1 MIKKPK
7 PCFLMHIWD
16 YLIKGQEE
24 KGTTEDKMVD
34 GITDAM
40 DMSLSTLQE
49 RVKDRAAW
57 RAAAH
62 GVAKSRTRLG
72 NWTTTKGGERTKPAR
87 RPLYN
92 HTPQGAG
99 PRFQACCAAGADW
112 RRERRAAPALGQLPR
127 DASPTFS
134 IPRKKKKK
142 KASVCKHFSL
152 LDISQC
158 IHSVDVLVP
167 SMC

>member
-24 KGTTEDKMVD
+24 KGTTEDEMVD

-40 DMSLSTLQE
+40 DMSLSSLQE
-49 RVKDRAAW
+49 TVKDSEAW

-62 GVAKSRTRLG
+62 GVANSRTRLG
-72 NWTTTKGGERTKPAR
+72 NWTTTKGGERTKPSR
-87 RPLYN
+87 RHLYN

-99 PRFQACCAAGADW
+99 PRFRC
-112 RRERRAAPALGQLPR
+112 LPR
-127 DASPTFS
+127 RWSGLEMREGCARTWAASARCLANLS

-142 KASVCKHFSL
+142 RL
-152 LDISQC
+152 LFVSTF
-158 IHSVDVLVP
+158 HY
-167 SMC
+167 

>member
-1 MIKKPK
+1 
-7 PCFLMHIWD
+7 MHIWD

-24 KGTTEDKMVD
+24 KGTTEDEMVD

-49 RVKDRAAW
+49 RVKDSEAW

-72 NWTTTKGGERTKPAR
+72 NWTTTKGGERTKPALR
-87 RPLYN
+87 HLYN

-99 PRFQACCAAGADW
+99 LRFRC
-112 RRERRAAPALGQLPR
+112 LPR
-127 DASPTFS
+127 RWSGLEMREEGCTRTWAASARCLANLS

-158 IHSVDVLVP
+158 IHSTDVLVP